1 MSAITSGLTSRLDA
15 LLLFGCCWLL
25 LPAAEDLAC
34 WELAGFELIG
44 LLAAAVFLELKEL
57 IAFLGFEFCAG
68 LVFPFPPVGRVEPT
82 G

>member
-1 MSAITSGLTSRLDA
+1 LDA

-44 LLAAAVFLELKEL
+44 FLPPVFFELKEL
-57 IAFLGFEFCAG
+57 VAFLGLEF
-68 LVFPFPPVGRVEPT
+68 
-82 G
+82 

>member
-25 LPAAEDLAC
+25 LPAVDLAC
-34 WELAGFELIG
+34 WELAGFEVIG
-44 LLAAAVFLELKEL
+44 LLAVLLELKEL
-57 IAFLGFEFCAG
+57 IAFLGPEFCG
-68 LVFPFPPVGRVEPT
+68 LVFPFPPTVEPT